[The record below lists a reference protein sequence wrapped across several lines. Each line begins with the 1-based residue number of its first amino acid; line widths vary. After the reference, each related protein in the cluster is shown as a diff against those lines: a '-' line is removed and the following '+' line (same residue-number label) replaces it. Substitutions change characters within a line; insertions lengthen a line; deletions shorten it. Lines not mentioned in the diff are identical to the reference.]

1 MVGKCHFEGL
11 AKKKKK
17 KRSHTCFNISNDST
31 SCYGGSICKTYE
43 VNGHFSQS
51 NNFNPVKEK

>member
-17 KRSHTCFNISNDST
+17 KDHIPAL
-31 SCYGGSICKTYE
+31 TYPMIPPAAT
-43 VNGHFSQS
+43 VAAYAKLMKSMVIFHS
-51 NNFNPVKEK
+51 PIILIL